1 MPALSPCRSR
11 CAIMPEIARTG
22 SGSFRAE
29 ELCRDRLEI
38 RCHGGKQLGEKDKR
52 GGDHGDDQD
61 RPQLTAAPA
70 ERERD
75 EPEGTDPAGRR
86 YAREDGAAQFLLG
99 EQRSRAETQGDE
111 LSSDEELLSVRD
123 RELTERMFFDLAS
136 TRIEEEPPAVG
147 AQARPPGS
155 RRTDQQHQRRQSR
168 CGDYDG
174 EEYHLR

>member
-11 CAIMPEIARTG
+11 CAIMPEITLTG

-29 ELCRDRLEI
+29 ELFRDGLEI
-38 RCHGGKQLGEKDKR
+38 RRHCGKELGEKDKHR
-52 GGDHGDDQD
+52 ADRGDDQD

-75 EPEGTDPAGRR
+75 EPEGIDPAGRG
-86 YAREDGAAQFLLG
+86 YAREDGAGQFLLG

-111 LSSDEELLSVRD
+111 PSSDEKLLSVRD

-155 RRTDQQHQRRQSR
+155 RRT
-168 CGDYDG
+168 
-174 EEYHLR
+174 